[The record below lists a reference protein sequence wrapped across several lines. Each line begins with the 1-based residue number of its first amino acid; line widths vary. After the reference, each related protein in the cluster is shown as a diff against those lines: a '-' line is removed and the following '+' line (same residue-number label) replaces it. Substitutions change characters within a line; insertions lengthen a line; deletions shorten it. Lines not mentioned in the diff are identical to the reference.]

1 MPRRLLWGLAGLAL
15 LAAMAL
21 SGTLAVL
28 KHQRETPAVVAA
40 PAVGGPFRMTDQE
53 GRAFTEAN
61 LQGRPTAMFF
71 GFTYCPE
78 VCPTTLL
85 DLTNWMGR
93 MGERA
98 DRLNVVFVS
107 IDPERDTPTQLKTYL
122 SSFDPRIRG
131 LSGTVEDTAAMAAL
145 YKVHYQKI
153 PVEGGPYTMDHSSM
167 IYLFDAQ
174 GGFVELIRYGA
185 PDEEAL
191 EALNRL
197 VD

>member
-61 LQGRPTAMFF
+61 LKGRPTAMFF

-85 DLTNWMGR
+85 DLTNWVGR

>member
-1 MPRRLLWGLAGLAL
+1 MRRRLLWGVCGVAL

-28 KHQRETPAVVAA
+28 KHQRENPPVAVA

-53 GRAFTEAN
+53 GRSVTEAA
-61 LQGRPTAMFF
+61 LKGRPTAMFF

-85 DLTNWMGR
+85 DLTNWMRR
-93 MGERA
+93 MGARA

-107 IDPERDTPTQLKTYL
+107 IDPERDTPAQLKTYL

-131 LSGTVEDTAAMAAL
+131 FSGTVEDTASMAAL

-167 IYLFDAQ
+167 IYLFDAK
-174 GGFVELIRYGA
+174 GEFVELIRYGA
-185 PDEEAL
+185 PDQEAL

-197 VD
+197 VR